1 VNVAELFAPETAYLN
16 SAGYGLPPRPAV
28 EALERV
34 MDQWRHGRTPWMEW
48 QKSVDVARGLYA
60 SLVGVAPD
68 DVAVGSQVSA
78 FVGVV
83 ALSLP
88 AGARVVAPKE
98 EFTSVL
104 FPLLAREDLDVD
116 LVPLDELAQHISPE
130 IDLVAVSAVQSA
142 DGRLADLDAISRAA
156 SAAGAL
162 TLIDTTQACGWL
174 PFDAAPFDYT
184 VCATYKW
191 LLTPRGCAFMTVRPS
206 AAERLTPHLAGWFN
220 ADPPAASYGGP
231 LRIASTAR
239 RFDLSPAWF
248 SWVAQVPA
256 LEVLLD
262 VGVAEIHDHDVA
274 LANRFRA
281 GLGLEASDSAI
292 VSVAPPDGA
301 RGRLDDA
308 GVLYADH
315 GDLLR
320 FSFHLYTTEEH
331 VDRAISSFFHALRGK
346 TTKRST
352 PPPSMPKFRGRGT
365 AARRRPQAH
374 PARPAHRPRQTR

>member
-1 VNVAELFAPETAYLN
+1 VRIAEARTLFSPETAYLN
-16 SAGYGLPPRPAV
+16 TAGYGLPPRPAF
-28 EALERV
+28 EALEQV
-34 MDQWRHGRTPWMEW
+34 MDQWRHGRTPWMRW
-48 QKSVDVARGLYA
+48 QESVDVARGLFGT
-60 SLVGVAPD
+60 LVGVPVE
-68 DVAVGSQVSA
+68 DVAVGTQVSS

-88 AGARVVAPKE
+88 AGARVVAAE
-98 EFTSVL
+98 EDFTSVL
-104 FPLLAREDLDVD
+104 FPLLAREDLRVE
-116 LVPLDELAQHISPE
+116 LVPLDGLVDSITEETA
-130 IDLVAVSAVQSA
+130 LVAFSAVQSA
-142 DGRLADLDAISRAA
+142 DGRVADLDGIVAAARAV
-156 SAAGAL
+156 GAL
-162 TLIDTTQACGWL
+162 TLTDTTQACGWL
-174 PFDAAPFDYT
+174 PFDAARFDYT

-191 LLTPRGCAFMTVRPS
+191 LLTPRGCAFMTVRPE

-262 VGVAEIHDHDVA
+262 VGMDAVREHDVA

-281 GLGLEASDSAI
+281 GLGLDASDSAI

-301 RGRLDDA
+301 RGELDAA
-308 GVLYADH
+308 GVMYADH
-315 GDLLR
+315 ADLLR

-331 VDRAISSFFHALRGK
+331 VDRAISSFWGA
-346 TTKRST
+346 
-352 PPPSMPKFRGRGT
+352 
-365 AARRRPQAH
+365 
-374 PARPAHRPRQTR
+374 

>member
-1 VNVAELFAPETAYLN
+1 VTIADLFSPETAYLN
-16 SAGYGLPPRPAV
+16 TAGYGLPPRPAV

-34 MDQWRHGRTPWMEW
+34 IDQWRHGRTPWTEW
-48 QKSVDVARGLYA
+48 QESVDVARGLFA
-60 SLVGVAPD
+60 SLVGVDAA

-78 FVGVV
+78 FVGLI

-88 AGARVVAPKE
+88 AGARVVAPAE

-104 FPLLAREDLDVD
+104 FPLLARTDLSVD
-116 LVPLDELAQHISPE
+116 LVPLVEVPNCITE
-130 IDLVAVSAVQSA
+130 GVDLVAVSAVQSA
-142 DGRLADLDAISRAA
+142 DGRVADLDAISAA
-156 SAAGAL
+156 AQAAGSL
-162 TLIDTTQACGWL
+162 TLIDSTQACGWL
-174 PFDAAPFDYT
+174 PFDAARFDYT

-191 LLTPRGCAFMTVRPS
+191 LLAPRGCAYMTVRPE

-231 LRIASTAR
+231 LRVASTAR

-248 SWVAQVPA
+248 SWVAQAPA

-262 VGVAEIHDHDVA
+262 VGVEAICAHDVA
-274 LANRFRA
+274 MANRFRA

-292 VSVAPPDGA
+292 ASVAPANGA

-315 GDLLR
+315 GELLR

-331 VDRAISSFFHALRGK
+331 VDRAVSSFFRA
-346 TTKRST
+346 
-352 PPPSMPKFRGRGT
+352 
-365 AARRRPQAH
+365 
-374 PARPAHRPRQTR
+374 